1 MSTRS
6 NIAIKLKEEDRHRDF
21 IAPDNSVFN
30 PGGKAYLQIYCH
42 FDGYPDGVGQ
52 DLLDAK
58 FTYEDALNFIM
69 LGDHSTVKEAY
80 IFRGESWQQDKPD
93 CMDKPQCHQE
103 YLYCF
108 MDDDWYVETSKG
120 QKLVSEVLDC
130 ENFNDEYFD

>member
-1 MSTRS
+1 MSASS
-6 NIAIKLKEEDRHRDF
+6 NIAIKLKEEDRNRDF

-52 DLLDAK
+52 DLLEAN
-58 FTYEDALNFIM
+58 FTYKEALNFIM

-80 IFRGESWQQDKPD
+80 IYRGESWQQDKPD
-93 CMDKPQCHQE
+93 CMDEPQCHQE

-120 QKLVSEVLDC
+120 WKLVSEVLDC
-130 ENFNDEYFD
+130 ENYYDEYFY

>member
-1 MSTRS
+1 MSASS
-6 NIAIKLKEEDRHRDF
+6 NIAIKLKEEDRNRDF

-52 DLLDAK
+52 DLLEAN
-58 FTYEDALNFIM
+58 FTYKEALNFIM

-80 IFRGESWQQDKPD
+80 IYRGESWQQDKPD
-93 CMDKPQCHQE
+93 CMDEPQCHE
-103 YLYCF
+103 NYLYCF

-120 QKLVSEVLDC
+120 WKLVSEVLDC
-130 ENFNDEYFD
+130 ENYYDEYFY

>member
-6 NIAIKLKEEDRHRDF
+6 NIAIKLKEEDRNRDF

-52 DLLDAK
+52 DLLDEK
-58 FTYEDALNFIM
+58 FTYEEALNFIM

-93 CMDKPQCHQE
+93 CMNLNVMKTI
-103 YLYCF
+103 Y
-108 MDDDWYVETSKG
+108 T
-120 QKLVSEVLDC
+120 VSWMMIGMLKQVKVG
-130 ENFNDEYFD
+130 NW

>member
-58 FTYEDALNFIM
+58 FTYEEALNFIM
-69 LGDHSTVKEAY
+69 LGGHSTVEEAY
-80 IFRGESWQQDKPD
+80 IERGEKWQDNKPSCKDKPY
-93 CMDKPQCHQE
+93 CYEE

-108 MDDDWYVETSKG
+108 MDDAWFIETSKG
-120 QKLVSEVLDC
+120 WVLVSEVLDC
-130 ENFNDEYFD
+130 ENLYDEYFD